1 VSGKNLSERL
11 TDILLRI
18 EEIESFLANKN
29 FETFSGDRQIV
40 RAVERNLEIIG
51 EITRHIP
58 ADLKAKYPE
67 VPWQD
72 MIGMRN
78 ILAHGYD
85 VILEDALWLT
95 VQDDLGP
102 LAATI
107 KKLIRHL

>member
-1 VSGKNLSERL
+1 
-11 TDILLRI
+11 
-18 EEIESFLANKN
+18 
-29 FETFSGDRQIV
+29 
-40 RAVERNLEIIG
+40 
-51 EITRHIP
+51 
-58 ADLKAKYPE
+58 
-67 VPWQD
+67 